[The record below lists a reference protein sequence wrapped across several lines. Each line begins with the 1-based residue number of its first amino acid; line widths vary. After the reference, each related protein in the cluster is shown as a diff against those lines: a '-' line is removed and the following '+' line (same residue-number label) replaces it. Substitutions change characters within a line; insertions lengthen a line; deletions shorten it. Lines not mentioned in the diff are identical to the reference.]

1 MARRTKGLRRTRRL
15 LKAIDPVARQEI
27 TNILDVGT
35 TKARNLAK
43 LRAPVR
49 KQRLAAGITSKVLKR
64 SLKGRVGL
72 LTKKTAG
79 DLFYGHILNKGRKG
93 GEARVNRIRQG
104 KRQSYTVK
112 VRAIAAKYFIPGN
125 VEAAGL
131 IQSDLQSAW
140 TRILRRAATGVSD
153 D

>member
-27 TNILDVGT
+27 TDILDVGT

-112 VRAIAAKYFIPGN
+112 VRAIAAKYFLPGN
-125 VEAAGL
+125 VEAASIVGPRLRQAWEQILTDASRGIGL
-131 IQSDLQSAW
+131 D
-140 TRILRRAATGVSD
+140 
-153 D
+153 